1 MVILSLMKHMYVSMY
16 VFLSVCTVVGGGG
29 GWGGMCGVNPFTFL
43 LDLMVEIGFVY
54 VPLTSSKLKTLNHI
68 FM

>member
-29 GWGGMCGVNPFTFL
+29 GCGVNPFTFL
-43 LDLMVEIGFVY
+43 LGLMVEIGFVY

>member
-1 MVILSLMKHMYVSMY
+1 MWNGDSIINEAYVCIHVC
-16 VFLSVCTVVGGGG
+16 VFISVHCRWGGGG
-29 GWGGMCGVNPFTFL
+29 CGVNPFTFL
-43 LDLMVEIGFVY
+43 LGLMVEIGFVY

>member
-1 MVILSLMKHMYVSMY
+1 MYPGMCFYQCALSL
-16 VFLSVCTVVGGGG
+16 GGGG
-29 GWGGMCGVNPFTFL
+29 GVGGVNPFTFL
-43 LDLMVEIGFVY
+43 LGLMVEIGFVY

>member
-1 MVILSLMKHMYVSMY
+1 MWNGDSIINEAYVCIHVCVFIS
-16 VFLSVCTVVGGGG
+16 VFLSVCTVG
-29 GWGGMCGVNPFTFL
+29 GVNPFAFL

>member
-29 GWGGMCGVNPFTFL
+29 VCGVNPFTFS